1 MCVCESVCGFR
12 GLKQSEAELCF
23 LNTARNLELYGVEL
37 HDAMVMFKKCLFLL
51 IKGRNTFNFVFKLIF
66 IGSLVAEFDES

>member
-1 MCVCESVCGFR
+1 MCVCKSVCGFR

-37 HDAMVMFKKCLFLL
+37 HDAMVMVRKPKYLFLL
-51 IKGRNTFNFVFKLIF
+51 IKGENPL
-66 IGSLVAEFDES
+66 